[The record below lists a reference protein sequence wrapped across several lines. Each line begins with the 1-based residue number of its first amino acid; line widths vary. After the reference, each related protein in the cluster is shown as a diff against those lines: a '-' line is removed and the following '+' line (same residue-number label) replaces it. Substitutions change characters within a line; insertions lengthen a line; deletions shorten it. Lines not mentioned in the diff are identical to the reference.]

1 MQKRFKTVSMM
12 LFLMGAISGTAWAAP
27 SSVAVDDVEIMQQS
41 GTATGTVVDAMGPV
55 IGASVVV
62 KGTTNG
68 VITDFDGNFSL
79 ENVKKGDVIQ
89 ISFVG
94 YQSQDVVW
102 NGQPLKITLKED
114 NEMLEEVVVVGFGS
128 QKKADLTGAVSQVKM
143 DEVLGDR
150 PVINATAALQG
161 AMPGLMVSGASSPG
175 QSKSFN
181 IRGDISING
190 GSPLVLIDNGE
201 GDLSALNP
209 DDIESVSVL
218 KDAASAAI

>member
-12 LFLMGAISGTAWAAP
+12 LFLMGAISGTALAA
-27 SSVAVDDVEIMQQS
+27 SSSAAVDDVKITHQS
-41 GTATGTVVDAMGPV
+41 ETASGVVKDTTGETV

-68 VITDFDGNFSL
+68 TITDFDGAFTLS
-79 ENVKKGDVIQ
+79 NVKKGEILE

-94 YQSQDVVW
+94 YKSQEIVW
-102 NGQPLKITLKED
+102 NGKPLNIVLVED
-114 NEMLEEVVVVGFGS
+114 NAMLEEVVVVGFGS
-128 QKKADLTGAVSQVKM
+128 QRKADLTGAVSQVKM

-181 IRGDISING
+181 IRGDLSING
-190 GSPLVLIDNGE
+190 GAPLVLIDNVE
-201 GDLSALNP
+201 GDLSA
-209 DDIESVSVL
+209 
-218 KDAASAAI
+218 